1 MMASAGRALD
11 DQMPGRAAG
20 ADRRRGRLAAA
31 GLAPLVIWQ
40 IVFFVIPVLLLLVI
54 SFWSTKSYQM
64 VPDFTLANY
73 VAVFD
78 NGAMWRALA
87 LSVQTAAFVTVA
99 CAVLAYPI
107 SYFIAKKAG
116 RFKGLSLVAVIA
128 PFWISIVMRVAAWRL
143 LLGENGVI
151 NQSLISAGLIDQ
163 PLDILLYSPLATAI
177 GLVYAYL
184 PLYVLPLYA
193 AIDAIDDNWIA
204 AAKDLN
210 AGPFRAFI
218 EVTLPLSMPG
228 LIVGAVFCFIFGLGE
243 FVTPA
248 LLGGGK
254 QLMMSQIIQDEF
266 QRRLDWPAGAAIAI
280 VMLAMVFALLA
291 VSMKWFRKVS
301 GER

>member
-1 MMASAGRALD
+1 MASGEAIGNTAS
-11 DQMPGRAAG
+11 AAAQRG
-20 ADRRRGRLAAA
+20 ARRSRLFAVA
-31 GLAPLVIWQ
+31 GLAPLMLWQ
-40 IVFFVIPVLLLLVI
+40 CLFFVVPVILLLVI
-54 SFWSTKSYQM
+54 SFWRTKSYRM
-64 VPDFTLANY
+64 VPDFTFANY
-73 VAVFD
+73 IAVFT
-78 NGAMWRALA
+78 NGAIWRALA
-87 LSVQTAAFVTVA
+87 LSVQTAAFVTIA

-107 SYFIAKKAG
+107 AYFIAKKAG
-116 RFKGLSLVAVIA
+116 ALKGILLVAVIA

-151 NQSLISAGLIDQ
+151 NQTLLSLGLIDY
-163 PLDILLYSPLATAI
+163 PLGFLLYSPVATSI

-193 AIDAIDDNWIA
+193 SIDAIEDNWIA

-210 AGPFRAFI
+210 AGPLRAFW

-254 QLMMSQIIQDEF
+254 QLMMSQLIQDQF

-280 VMLAMVFALLA
+280 VLLLMVFLLLA
-291 VSMKWFRKVS
+291 VSMKWFRKAS
-301 GER
+301 GEKL